1 MAVTRKTKEEN
12 SLKEPL
18 MAGEGFQESFASTRT
33 RRNKAGSI
41 ERTDRYSNIED
52 GIIPFRYTQGVSSN
66 SSLDIRDTI
75 VLCQKAYYNFSVF
88 RNTIDLMT
96 EFSMSN
102 LYLTG
107 GSKKSKDFFNALLK
121 KININNLQSKF
132 FREYYRSGNVF
143 IHRFDASL
151 SQEDITKM
159 TQTFGLVSDA
169 SYSLPARYII
179 LNPAD
184 IQITGNITFT
194 SGEFRKILT
203 DYELERLRNPKTEED
218 VQVLENLDPETIK
231 KIKGEKRKPANN
243 AVSIPLPVE
252 KMTAVFYKKQDYEP
266 FAVPMGYPVLEDI
279 NWKQEM
285 KKMDMALTRTTNQ
298 AILLVT
304 MGSEPEKG
312 GVNQKN
318 LLAMQKLF
326 ENESVGRVLIS
337 DYTTQAK
344 FVIPDIAGILDPK
357 KYEVVNHDI
366 QMGLNNI
373 LLSDEK
379 FANSSIKVQV
389 FMERLNEG
397 RKVFI
402 NDFLTPEIK
411 RLSKEMGFKNYPT
424 PHFEDLDLRDN
435 SVYARVYSRLIE
447 LGVLTP
453 EEGIQ
458 AIESGRMPTTEESLE
473 SQERFKSLRD
483 EGLYEPVLGNKQIE
497 VPKETPNQNNKKPV
511 PQQKGRPQGTGRP
524 KETDKKN
531 PIGLKASAKFS
542 LSRIQDNL
550 NLADKLNI
558 EVESALRQ
566 LHNRKRL
573 NKTQKEIAQQISNIV
588 IHNED
593 PENWLAKAGRYAA
606 EPTDR
611 NEERVKEIQSIAYE
625 HQVDDFLAGILYCSK
640 YDGE

>member
-1 MAVTRKTKEEN
+1 MAAKRKANNEN
-12 SLKEPL
+12 SLNEPL
-18 MAGEGFQESFASTRT
+18 MAGGDFMETVASTRS

-41 ERTDRYSNIED
+41 ERTDRYRNIDD
-52 GIIPFRYTQGVSSN
+52 GIIPFRYSQGVTNN

-96 EFSMSN
+96 EFSMSEI
-102 LYLTG
+102 YFTG
-107 GSKKSKDFFNALLK
+107 GSKKSKDFFEALLK
-121 KININNLQSKF
+121 KVNINNLQSKF

-143 IHRFDASL
+143 IHRFDATV
-151 SQEDITKM
+151 SQADVTKM
-159 TQTFGLVSDA
+159 TQTFGLTSEA
-169 SYSLPARYII
+169 SFSLPARYII

-184 IQITGNITFT
+184 IQISGNITFAT
-194 SGEFRKILT
+194 GEFRKILS

-218 VQVLENLDPETIK
+218 KQVLESLDPDAIK
-231 KIKGEKRKPANN
+231 QIKGQSGKRPGYN
-243 AVSIPLPVE
+243 AVSIRLPME

-298 AILLVT
+298 SILLVT
-304 MGSEPEKG
+304 MGAEPEKG

-337 DYTTQAK
+337 DYTTKAQ

-402 NDFLTPEIK
+402 NDFLIPEIK

-458 AIESGRMPTTEESLE
+458 AIESGRMPTLEESVE
-473 SQERFKSLRD
+473 SQQRFRGLKD
-483 EGLYEPVLGNKQIE
+483 DGLYEPVLGNKPPRE
-497 VPKETPNQNNKKPV
+497 VPSQKAKPI
-511 PQQKGRPQGTGRP
+511 PQQKGRPEGTGVP
-524 KETDKKN
+524 KETDTKN
-531 PIGLKASAKFS
+531 PIGLKADKQTRFS
-542 LSRIQDNL
+542 LTKIQDNL
-550 NLADKLNI
+550 NLADKLNS
-558 EVESALRQ
+558 EVEASLRQ

-606 EPTDR
+606 EPIDR
-611 NEERVKEIQSIAYE
+611 NEDRVKEIQSIAYE

>member
-1 MAVTRKTKEEN
+1 MAVKRKAKNEN
-12 SLKEPL
+12 SVNEPL
-18 MAGEGFQESFASTRT
+18 MAGGDFIETVASTRS

-41 ERTDRYSNIED
+41 ERTDRYRNIDD
-52 GIIPFRYTQGVSSN
+52 GIIPFRYSQGITNN

-96 EFSMSN
+96 EFSMSEI
-102 LYLTG
+102 YFTG
-107 GSKKSKDFFNALLK
+107 GSRKSKEFFEALLK

-143 IHRFDASL
+143 IHRFDANV
-151 SQEDITKM
+151 SQADVTKM
-159 TQTFGLVSDA
+159 TQTFGLTSEA
-169 SYSLPARYII
+169 SFSLPARYII

-184 IQITGNITFT
+184 IQISGNITFAT
-194 SGEFRKILT
+194 GEFRKILS

-218 VQVLENLDPETIK
+218 KQVLESLDPEAIK
-231 KIKGEKRKPANN
+231 QIKAQGKRPGYN
-243 AVSIPLPVE
+243 AVSIRLPME

-304 MGSEPEKG
+304 MGAEPEKG

-318 LLAMQKLF
+318 LVAMQKLF

-337 DYTTQAK
+337 DYTTKAQ

-357 KYEVVNHDI
+357 KYEVCNHDI

-402 NDFLTPEIK
+402 NDFLIPEIK

-424 PHFEDLDLRDN
+424 PNFEDLDLRDN
-435 SVYARVYSRLIE
+435 SIYARVYSRLIE

-458 AIESGRMPTTEESLE
+458 AIESGRMPTVEESLE
-473 SQERFKSLRD
+473 SQQKLKSYKD
-483 EGLYEPVLGNKQIE
+483 DGLYEPVLGNKPPRD
-497 VPKETPNQNNKKPV
+497 VPSQKAKPI
-511 PQQKGRPQGTGRP
+511 PQQKGRPEGTGVP
-524 KETDKKN
+524 KETDTKN
-531 PIGLKASAKFS
+531 PIGLKANKQTRFS
-542 LSRIQDNL
+542 LTKIQDNL
-550 NLADKLNI
+550 GLADKLNL

-573 NKTQKEIAQQISNIV
+573 NKTQKEIAQQISNII

-606 EPTDR
+606 EPIDR
-611 NEERVKEIQSIAYE
+611 NEDRVKEIQSIAYE

>member
-1 MAVTRKTKEEN
+1 MAVKRKAKNEN
-12 SLKEPL
+12 SVNEPL
-18 MAGEGFQESFASTRT
+18 MAGGDFIETVASTRS

-41 ERTDRYSNIED
+41 ERTDRYRNIDD
-52 GIIPFRYTQGVSSN
+52 GIIPFRYSQGITNN

-96 EFSMSN
+96 EFSMSEI
-102 LYLTG
+102 YFTG
-107 GSKKSKDFFNALLK
+107 GSRKSKEFFEALLK
-121 KININNLQSKF
+121 KVNINNLQSKF

-143 IHRFDASL
+143 IHRFDANV
-151 SQEDITKM
+151 SQADVTKM
-159 TQTFGLVSDA
+159 TQTFGLTSEA
-169 SYSLPARYII
+169 SFSLPARYII

-184 IQITGNITFT
+184 IQISGNITFAT
-194 SGEFRKILT
+194 GEFRKILS

-218 VQVLENLDPETIK
+218 RQVLESLDPEAVK
-231 KIKGEKRKPANN
+231 QIKGQGGKKPGYN
-243 AVSIPLPVE
+243 AVSIRLPME

-304 MGSEPEKG
+304 MGAEPEKG

-337 DYTTQAK
+337 DYTTKAQ

-357 KYEVVNHDI
+357 KYEVCNHDI

-402 NDFLTPEIK
+402 NDFLIPEIK

-435 SVYARVYSRLIE
+435 SIYARVYSRLIE

-458 AIESGRMPTTEESLE
+458 AIESGRMPTVEESLE
-473 SQERFKSLRD
+473 SQQKLKSYKD
-483 EGLYEPVLGNKQIE
+483 DGLYEPVLGNKPPRD
-497 VPKETPNQNNKKPV
+497 VPNQKAKPV
-511 PQQKGRPQGTGRP
+511 PQQKGRPEGTGVP
-524 KETDKKN
+524 KETDTKN
-531 PIGLKASAKFS
+531 PIGLKANKQTRFS
-542 LSRIQDNL
+542 LTKIQDNL
-550 NLADKLNI
+550 GLADKLNL

-606 EPTDR
+606 EPIDR
-611 NEERVKEIQSIAYE
+611 NEDRVKEIQSIAYE

>member
-1 MAVTRKTKEEN
+1 MAAKRKANNEN
-12 SLKEPL
+12 SLNEPL
-18 MAGEGFQESFASTRT
+18 MAGGDFMETVASTRS

-41 ERTDRYSNIED
+41 ERTDRYRNIDD
-52 GIIPFRYTQGVSSN
+52 GIIPFRYSQGVTNN

-96 EFSMSN
+96 EFSMSEI
-102 LYLTG
+102 YFTG
-107 GSKKSKDFFNALLK
+107 GSKKSKDFFDALLK
-121 KININNLQSKF
+121 KVNINNLQSKF

-143 IHRFDASL
+143 IHRFDATV
-151 SQEDITKM
+151 SQADVTRM
-159 TQTFGLVSDA
+159 TQTFGLTSEA
-169 SYSLPARYII
+169 SFSLPARYII

-184 IQITGNITFT
+184 IQISGNITFAT
-194 SGEFRKILT
+194 GEFRKILS

-218 VQVLENLDPETIK
+218 KQVLESLDPDAIK
-231 KIKGEKRKPANN
+231 QIKGQSGKRPGYN
-243 AVSIPLPVE
+243 AVSIRLPME

-298 AILLVT
+298 SILLVT
-304 MGSEPEKG
+304 MGAEPEKG

-337 DYTTQAK
+337 DYTTKAQ

-402 NDFLTPEIK
+402 NDFLIPEIK

-435 SVYARVYSRLIE
+435 SIYARVYSRLIE

-458 AIESGRMPTTEESLE
+458 AIESGRMPTVEESLE
-473 SQERFKSLRD
+473 SQQKLKSYKD
-483 EGLYEPVLGNKQIE
+483 DGLYEPVLGNKPPRD
-497 VPKETPNQNNKKPV
+497 VPNQKAKPV
-511 PQQKGRPQGTGRP
+511 PQQKGRPEGTGVP
-524 KETDKKN
+524 KETDTKN
-531 PIGLKASAKFS
+531 PIGLKANKQTRFS
-542 LSRIQDNL
+542 LTKIQDNL
-550 NLADKLNI
+550 NLADKLNS
-558 EVESALRQ
+558 EVEASLRQ

-606 EPTDR
+606 EPIDR
-611 NEERVKEIQSIAYE
+611 NEDRVKEIQSIAYE

>member
-1 MAVTRKTKEEN
+1 MAAKRKANNEN
-12 SLKEPL
+12 SLNEPL
-18 MAGEGFQESFASTRT
+18 MAGGDFMETVASTRS

-41 ERTDRYSNIED
+41 ERTDRYRNIDD
-52 GIIPFRYTQGVSSN
+52 GIIPFRYSQGVTNN

-96 EFSMSN
+96 EFSMSEI
-102 LYLTG
+102 YFTG
-107 GSKKSKDFFNALLK
+107 GSKKSKDFFDALLK
-121 KININNLQSKF
+121 KVNINNLQSKF

-143 IHRFDASL
+143 IHRFDATV
-151 SQEDITKM
+151 SQADVTRM
-159 TQTFGLVSDA
+159 TQTFGLTSEA
-169 SYSLPARYII
+169 SFSLPARYII

-184 IQITGNITFT
+184 IQISGNITFAT
-194 SGEFRKILT
+194 GEFRKILS

-218 VQVLENLDPETIK
+218 KQVLESLDPDAIK
-231 KIKGEKRKPANN
+231 QIKGQSGKRPGYN
-243 AVSIPLPVE
+243 AVSIRLPME

-298 AILLVT
+298 SILLVT
-304 MGSEPEKG
+304 MGAEPEKG

-337 DYTTQAK
+337 DYTTKAQ

-402 NDFLTPEIK
+402 NDFLIPEIK

-435 SVYARVYSRLIE
+435 SIYARVYSRLIE

-458 AIESGRMPTTEESLE
+458 AIESGRMPTVEESLE
-473 SQERFKSLRD
+473 SQQKLRSYKD
-483 EGLYEPVLGNKQIE
+483 DGLYEPVLGNKPPRD
-497 VPKETPNQNNKKPV
+497 VPNQKAKPV
-511 PQQKGRPQGTGRP
+511 PQQKGRPEGTGVP
-524 KETDKKN
+524 KETDTKN
-531 PIGLKASAKFS
+531 PIGLKADKQTRFS
-542 LSRIQDNL
+542 LTKIQDNL
-550 NLADKLNI
+550 GLADKLNL

-606 EPTDR
+606 EPIDR
-611 NEERVKEIQSIAYE
+611 NEDRVKEIQSIAYE

>member
-1 MAVTRKTKEEN
+1 MAAKRKANNEN
-12 SLKEPL
+12 SLNEPL
-18 MAGEGFQESFASTRT
+18 MAGGDFMETVASTRS

-41 ERTDRYSNIED
+41 ERTDRYRNIDD
-52 GIIPFRYTQGVSSN
+52 GIIPFRYSQGVTNN

-96 EFSMSN
+96 EFSMSEI
-102 LYLTG
+102 YFTG
-107 GSKKSKDFFNALLK
+107 GSKKSKDFFDALLK

-143 IHRFDASL
+143 IHRFDATV
-151 SQEDITKM
+151 SQADVTRM
-159 TQTFGLVSDA
+159 TQTFGLTSEA
-169 SYSLPARYII
+169 SFSLPARYII

-184 IQITGNITFT
+184 IQISGNITFAT
-194 SGEFRKILT
+194 GEFRKILS

-218 VQVLENLDPETIK
+218 KQVLESLDPDAIK
-231 KIKGEKRKPANN
+231 QIKGQSGKRPGYN
-243 AVSIPLPVE
+243 AVSIRLPME

-266 FAVPMGYPVLEDI
+266 FSVPMGYPVLEDI

-298 AILLVT
+298 SILLVT
-304 MGSEPEKG
+304 MGAEPEKG

-337 DYTTQAK
+337 DYTTKAQ

-402 NDFLTPEIK
+402 NDFLIPEIK

-458 AIESGRMPTTEESLE
+458 AIESGRMPTLEESVE
-473 SQERFKSLRD
+473 SQQRFRGLKD
-483 EGLYEPVLGNKQIE
+483 DGLYEPVLGNKPPRE
-497 VPKETPNQNNKKPV
+497 VPSQKAKPI
-511 PQQKGRPQGTGRP
+511 PQQKGRPEGTGVP
-524 KETDKKN
+524 KETDTKN
-531 PIGLKASAKFS
+531 PIGLKADKQTRFS
-542 LSRIQDNL
+542 LTKIQDNL
-550 NLADKLNI
+550 NLADKLNS
-558 EVESALRQ
+558 EVEASLRQ

-606 EPTDR
+606 EPIDR
-611 NEERVKEIQSIAYE
+611 NEDRVKEIQSIAYE

>member
-1 MAVTRKTKEEN
+1 MAAKRKANNEN
-12 SLKEPL
+12 SLNEPL
-18 MAGEGFQESFASTRT
+18 MAGGDFMETVASTRS

-41 ERTDRYSNIED
+41 ERTDRYRNIDD
-52 GIIPFRYTQGVSSN
+52 GIIPFRYSQGVTNN

-96 EFSMSN
+96 EFSMSEI
-102 LYLTG
+102 YFTG
-107 GSKKSKDFFNALLK
+107 GSKKSKDFFDALLK

-143 IHRFDASL
+143 IHRFDATV
-151 SQEDITKM
+151 SQADVTRM
-159 TQTFGLVSDA
+159 TQTFGLTSEA
-169 SYSLPARYII
+169 SFSLPARYII

-184 IQITGNITFT
+184 IQISGNITFAT
-194 SGEFRKILT
+194 GEFKKILS

-218 VQVLENLDPETIK
+218 KQVLESLDPDAIK
-231 KIKGEKRKPANN
+231 QIKGQSGKRPGYN
-243 AVSIPLPVE
+243 AVSIRLPME

-298 AILLVT
+298 SILLVT
-304 MGSEPEKG
+304 MGAEPEKG

-337 DYTTQAK
+337 DYTTKAQ

-402 NDFLTPEIK
+402 NDFLIPEIK

-435 SVYARVYSRLIE
+435 SIYARVYSRLIE

-458 AIESGRMPTTEESLE
+458 AIESGRMPTVEESLE
-473 SQERFKSLRD
+473 SQQKLRSYKD
-483 EGLYEPVLGNKQIE
+483 DGLYEPVLGNKPPRD
-497 VPKETPNQNNKKPV
+497 VPNQKAKPV
-511 PQQKGRPQGTGRP
+511 PQQKGRPEGTGVP
-524 KETDKKN
+524 KETDTKN
-531 PIGLKASAKFS
+531 PIGLKADKQTRFS
-542 LSRIQDNL
+542 LTKIQDNL
-550 NLADKLNI
+550 NLADKLNS
-558 EVESALRQ
+558 EVEASLRQ

-606 EPTDR
+606 EPIDR
-611 NEERVKEIQSIAYE
+611 NEDRVKEIQSIAYE

>member
-1 MAVTRKTKEEN
+1 MAVKRKAKNEN
-12 SLKEPL
+12 SVNEPL
-18 MAGEGFQESFASTRT
+18 MAGGDFIETVASTRS

-41 ERTDRYSNIED
+41 ERTDRYRNIDD
-52 GIIPFRYTQGVSSN
+52 GIIPFRYSQGITNN

-96 EFSMSN
+96 EFSMSEI
-102 LYLTG
+102 YFTG
-107 GSKKSKDFFNALLK
+107 GSKKSKEFFEALLK

-143 IHRFDASL
+143 IHRFDANV
-151 SQEDITKM
+151 SQADVVKM
-159 TQTFGLVSDA
+159 TQTFGLNSEA
-169 SYSLPARYII
+169 SFSLPARYII

-184 IQITGNITFT
+184 IQISGNITFAT
-194 SGEFRKILT
+194 GEFRKILS

-218 VQVLENLDPETIK
+218 RQVLESLDPEAIK
-231 KIKGEKRKPANN
+231 QIKGQGKKPGYN
-243 AVSIPLPVE
+243 AVSIRLPME

-304 MGSEPEKG
+304 MGTEPEKG

-337 DYTTQAK
+337 DYTTKAQ

-357 KYEVVNHDI
+357 KYEVCNHDI

-402 NDFLTPEIK
+402 NDFLIPEIK

-435 SVYARVYSRLIE
+435 SIYARVYSRLIE

-458 AIESGRMPTTEESLE
+458 AIESGRMPTVEESLE
-473 SQERFKSLRD
+473 SQQKLKNYKD
-483 EGLYEPVLGNKQIE
+483 DGLYEPVLGNKPPRD
-497 VPKETPNQNNKKPV
+497 VPNQKARPV
-511 PQQKGRPQGTGRP
+511 PQQKGRPEGTGVP
-524 KETDKKN
+524 KETDTKN
-531 PIGLKASAKFS
+531 PIGLKADKQTRFS
-542 LSRIQDNL
+542 LTKIQDNL
-550 NLADKLNI
+550 GLADKLNL

-606 EPTDR
+606 EPIDR
-611 NEERVKEIQSIAYE
+611 NEDRVKEIQSIAYE